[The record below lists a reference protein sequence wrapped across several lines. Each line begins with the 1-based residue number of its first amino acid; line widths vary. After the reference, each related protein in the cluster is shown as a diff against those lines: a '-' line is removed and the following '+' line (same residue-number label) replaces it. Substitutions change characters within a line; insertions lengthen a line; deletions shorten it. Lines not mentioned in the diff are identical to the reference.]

1 MKVTEHNIQ
10 DTDLDLTDVNELIR
24 LCKEES
30 KNHMEDRATLLY
42 YGSLIGKL
50 VCIRHELS
58 S

>member
-1 MKVTEHNIQ
+1 MKVTEHNIR

-30 KNHMEDRATLLY
+30 KNHSGDRATLLY
-42 YGSLIGKL
+42 YGALIGKL